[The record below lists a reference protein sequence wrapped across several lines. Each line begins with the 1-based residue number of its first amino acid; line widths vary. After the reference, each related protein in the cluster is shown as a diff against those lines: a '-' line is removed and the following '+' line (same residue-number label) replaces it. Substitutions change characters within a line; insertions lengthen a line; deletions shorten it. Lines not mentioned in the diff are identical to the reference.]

1 MHGRV
6 GGSANLESMDVELV
20 SGNYFSV
27 LGVKPILGHGFT
39 EAEDEPAGGHP
50 VAMVSYSWWKRRLGR
65 DPAIVGKAV
74 TLESTVYTIIGVTPP
89 EFFGATVG
97 RSSATTRSAFAGK
110 RAFAWAPSFDKNRQ
124 TGGDALQVSFEAW
137 STTGRRRSISCLMF
151 SNEPSTAGAG
161 SVIGMLPTDRS
172 V

>member
-6 GGSANLESMDVELV
+6 GGSANLGPMDVELV

-97 RSSATTRSAFAGK
+97 RSSATTRSGFAGK

-124 TGGDALQVSFEAW
+124 TGGEAHNDKPTAR
-137 STTGRRRSISCLMF
+137 SHLTLSKLVLRRGQQLV
-151 SNEPSTAGAG
+151 EGDPSVA
-161 SVIGMLPTDRS
+161 
-172 V
+172 

>member
-74 TLESTVYTIIGVTPP
+74 TLESTVYTIIGVTR
-89 EFFGATVG
+89 
-97 RSSATTRSAFAGK
+97 RSSSAPRSASLLPQRGA
-110 RAFAWAPSFDKNRQ
+110 
-124 TGGDALQVSFEAW
+124 VSQEREPLPGRPASTKIVKLAAKHTTTNQLPEA
-137 STTGRRRSISCLMF
+137 I
-151 SNEPSTAGAG
+151 
-161 SVIGMLPTDRS
+161 
-172 V
+172 